1 MTRTAMTTLS
11 CPCASLLLL
20 FAAIGCSTAPDT
32 AEGKADLESRAAAA
46 LSQAETADPTLTSL
60 LAGSA
65 GYAVFPSVGKGG
77 LIAGGAYGKGVLY
90 ENGRVTGYCDLT
102 QGTFGLQAGGQSYT
116 EVIAFATR
124 DVLDRFRSGNFAFDA
139 QATAVALHSGAATN
153 ARYSGGV
160 AVFTTNEK
168 GLMVEAVIGGQKF
181 SFQPK

>member
-20 FAAIGCSTAPDT
+20 FAIGCSTAPDT
-32 AEGKADLESRAAAA
+32 AEGKSDLESRAAAA
-46 LSQAETADPTLTSL
+46 LSQAESTDPSLAGL
-60 LAGSA
+60 LAGTV

-90 ENGRVTGYCDLT
+90 ENGKVTGYCDLT
-102 QGTFGLQAGGQSYT
+102 QGTLGLQAGGQSYT
-116 EVIAFATR
+116 EILAFATR
-124 DVLDRFRSGNFAFDA
+124 DALDRFRSGNFAFDA
-139 QATAVALHSGAATN
+139 QATAVALHSGASTN

-168 GLMVEAVIGGQKF
+168 GLMVEAVVGGQKF